1 MNKVIWPTGKQML
14 NYTLIVFAFLIVL
27 TIFVWGTDALASWA
41 IRWIFIR

>member
-27 TIFVWGTDALASWA
+27 TIFVWGTDALASWL